1 MEIWDDALI
10 LLVELGRSVD
20 IFVEGGVIRVG
31 HGVTGS
37 ARVNR
42 VQTRLRGRIPPPVR
56 RLLMSCLESKSIE
69 SNVRPDYDKG
79 FLPRHKDSHAA
90 LGAVEVIADG
100 ITACASCFLA
110 RRHLL
115 IAINDRG
122 TKEK

>member
-1 MEIWDDALI
+1 LEIWNDALI
-10 LLVELGRSVD
+10 LLVELGPSVD

-31 HGVTGS
+31 HGVAGS

-42 VQTRLRGRIPPPVR
+42 IHTRLRGRIPPPIR
-56 RLLMSCLESKSIE
+56 RLLMGCLESKPIE
-69 SNVRPDYDKG
+69 SNVRSDYDKG

-90 LGAVEVIADG
+90 FGAVEVIADG

-115 IAINDRG
+115 IAINDRSA
-122 TKEK
+122 KEE